1 MSNLNL
7 QEIHDFAVE
16 LAKKAG
22 GMILK
27 ASNSR
32 LSSTSSGMSEKK
44 NCPFLP
50 KLLLI
55 VSRGSGY

>member
-1 MSNLNL
+1 MSGLNL

-32 LSSTSSGMSEKK
+32 LSNATSSMAEKK

-50 KLLLI
+50 PIHTINLKLWI
-55 VSRGSGY
+55 

>member
-1 MSNLNL
+1 MTNLNL
-7 QEIHDFAVE
+7 QEIHDFAVS

-32 LSSTSSGMSEKK
+32 LSSTTSSMAEKK

-50 KLLLI
+50 PSDTINLKLWI
-55 VSRGSGY
+55 

>member
-1 MSNLNL
+1 MSDLNL
-7 QEIHDFAVE
+7 QEIHDFAIE

-32 LSSTSSGMSEKK
+32 LSNSTSTMAAKK

-50 KLLLI
+50 SNHTINSKLWI
-55 VSRGSGY
+55 